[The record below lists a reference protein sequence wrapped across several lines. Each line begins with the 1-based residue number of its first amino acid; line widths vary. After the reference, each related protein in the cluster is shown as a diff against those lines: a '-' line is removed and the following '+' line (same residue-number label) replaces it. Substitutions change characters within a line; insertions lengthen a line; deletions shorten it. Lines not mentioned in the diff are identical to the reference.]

1 MKGVC
6 QNKRQEFALL
16 VVFTFLSLLTNQI
29 SLPQIPLGNPE
40 PTCYHNILWGP
51 LRSTFLVCA
60 SGLVGFLPLMINLKP
75 PLKLQPAGF
84 QKLNVCNHQ
93 NGQKIIGLGDFLGS
107 ESFFGNSYPALF
119 LKKINAK

>member
-1 MKGVC
+1 
-6 QNKRQEFALL
+6 
-16 VVFTFLSLLTNQI
+16 
-29 SLPQIPLGNPE
+29 
-40 PTCYHNILWGP
+40 
-51 LRSTFLVCA
+51 
-60 SGLVGFLPLMINLKP
+60 MINLKP

-119 LKKINAK
+119 LKKINAKWTVRLIKKCMKRVLKCADSVLFI